1 MKVGAK
7 MTKLTKII
15 SVMLAVILAVM
26 AVPFTTSAATL
37 GDVNDDGEISAVDAR
52 LVLQVVAGLQEEKD
66 LKNPAGADLNGDGIS
81 AVDARIILQIVA
93 GLQDAPTE
101 PEKPSESETPD
112 TPSDPQKAEMAK
124 LFNAKSAEIAKGTY
138 NWNRYCGF
146 TKAVDVGNSTETL
159 NKIISMVDANA
170 DLNSVVGSFLAVGT
184 TNGNQADAGKC
195 AIIPMNIK
203 ESDIKSVLV
212 GQDQV
217 SLHLNDSKNPS
228 AGGDT
233 SFNHISNDFI
243 TKKDVDDAVA
253 AAGVSNMMTVSS
265 FDALYHDIVVT
276 ARVDGNGNP
285 TTIWISYKMY
295 AEMKFDVM
303 SSNMEGTGE
312 VETKLTYTNINL

>member
-1 MKVGAK
+1 MKAGAK
-7 MTKLTKII
+7 MTKFTKII

-26 AVPFTTSAATL
+26 AVTFTTSAATL
-37 GDVNDDGEISAVDAR
+37 GDVNDDGEITAVDAR
-52 LVLQVVAGLQEEKD
+52 LVLQVVAGLKKDTD

-81 AVDARIILQIVA
+81 AVDARIILRIVA

-101 PEKPSESETPD
+101 PETPD
-112 TPSDPQKAEMAK
+112 TPSDSQKAEMAK

-146 TKAVDVGNSTETL
+146 TKDIDVGNSTATL
-159 NKIISMVDANA
+159 NTIIKNVDANA
-170 DLNSVVGSFLAVGT
+170 DLNSVVGSFLGVGT

-203 ESDIKSVLV
+203 ESDIKSVSV

-253 AAGVSNMMTVSS
+253 GVSDMMTVSS

-295 AEMKFDVM
+295 AEMKFEVM
-303 SSNMEGTGE
+303 SLNMEGKGE
-312 VETKLTYTNINL
+312 VETKLTYTNIKY

>member
-1 MKVGAK
+1 MKAGAK
-7 MTKLTKII
+7 MTKFTKII

-37 GDVNDDGEISAVDAR
+37 GDVNDDGEITAVDAR

-81 AVDARIILQIVA
+81 AVDARIILRIVA

-101 PEKPSESETPD
+101 PETPD
-112 TPSDPQKAEMAK
+112 IPSDPQKAEMAK

-146 TKAVDVGNSTETL
+146 TKDIDVGNSTATL
-159 NKIISMVDANA
+159 NTIIKNVDANA
-170 DLNSVVGSFLAVGT
+170 DLNSVVGSFLGVGT

-203 ESDIKSVLV
+203 ESDIKSVSV

-253 AAGVSNMMTVSS
+253 AAGVSDMMTVSS

-285 TTIWISYKMY
+285 TTIWISYKMS
-295 AEMKFDVM
+295 AEMKFKVM
-303 SSNMEGTGE
+303 SLNMEGKGE
-312 VETKLTYTNINL
+312 VETKLTYTNIKY